1 MNIAK
6 MSRVSLVCKKC
17 GKIFIAEKNISDI
30 KDAGHINAGHWK
42 KWAKKNK
49 TICPDCDKK
58 YKELKDNEAKEKG
71 LHIVKMSY
79 SVYKNHFADCTKSPD
94 SYNKEEKNN

>member
-42 KWAKKNK
+42 M
-49 TICPDCDKK
+49 
-58 YKELKDNEAKEKG
+58 G
-71 LHIVKMSY
+71 
-79 SVYKNHFADCTKSPD
+79 
-94 SYNKEEKNN
+94 